1 MDDLYVGE
9 LELPGSE
16 EVILAKAASRK
27 LIGLPEHKPI
37 IIKSSTR
44 ESSDAIELPP
54 TAVRLLIDLLEQ
66 MSQGNAVTII
76 PVQAML
82 TTQQAADLLQVSRP
96 FLVGLL
102 ERGDIPFTKI
112 GTHRRISVVDL
123 LNHKKNRAIKRN
135 EALTELAALDQE
147 LNLD

>member
-1 MDDLYVGE
+1 MDDLYVSE

-27 LIGLPEHKPI
+27 LIGLPEHEPI

-76 PVQAML
+76 PVHAML
-82 TTQQAADLLQVSRP
+82 TTQQAADLLNVSRP

-102 ERGDIPFTKI
+102 EKGEISFTKI
-112 GTHRRISVVDL
+112 GTHRRVSIVDL
-123 LNHKKNRAIKRN
+123 LNYKKDRAIKRN
-135 EALTELAALDQE
+135 AALAELAAIDQE
-147 LNLD
+147 LDLD